1 MPRLPQKSFGLKGV
15 PVTRSVESFPVS
27 ALRFGAL
34 AAIGFLGCALL
45 AGCSHGEGGPSFGKE
60 AVPVVA
66 AIAVQEPVATELH
79 EIGTVEAYS
88 TVSVKAKVGGEM
100 TEVHF
105 SEGQDVKAGD
115 PLFTIDPRPFQAEL
129 DRARANL
136 DSDIAKLK
144 QASAEERRWSYML
157 KHGVGSQERYD
168 QARADADSLK
178 AAVEADQAAIRTAQL
193 NLDYCTISSPI
204 DGRTGSLVLHRG
216 NLVKADADTALVV
229 INQIKPIYVDFSVP
243 EKELAAIRA
252 HAGAGELQ
260 VVAEIPGQPEP
271 ARGVLSFI
279 DNQVDATTG
288 TIQLKGKFTNQDLRL
303 WPGQFVNVSLRLGE
317 RPDAILVPS
326 QAVETG
332 QDGQYLY
339 VVGSDLKVEMRKVV
353 ASDTVDGK
361 TVIERGLKPGERVV
375 TDGQLRLIPGATVR
389 IRPALSDA
397 SSITP

>member
-1 MPRLPQKSFGLKGV
+1 M
-15 PVTRSVESFPVS
+15 
-27 ALRFGAL
+27 
-34 AAIGFLGCALL
+34 
-45 AGCSHGEGGPSFGKE
+45 
-60 AVPVVA
+60 
-66 AIAVQEPVATELH
+66 
-79 EIGTVEAYS
+79 
-88 TVSVKAKVGGEM
+88 
-100 TEVHF
+100 
-105 SEGQDVKAGD
+105 
-115 PLFTIDPRPFQAEL
+115 
-129 DRARANL
+129 
-136 DSDIAKLK
+136 
-144 QASAEERRWSYML
+144 
-157 KHGVGSQERYD
+157 
-168 QARADADSLK
+168 
-178 AAVEADQAAIRTAQL
+178 
-193 NLDYCTISSPI
+193 
-204 DGRTGSLVLHRG
+204 LHRG

-279 DNQVDATTG
+279 DNQVDTTTG

-317 RPDAILVPS
+317 RSDAILVPS

-332 QDGQYLY
+332 QEGQYLY

-375 TDGQLRLIPGATVR
+375 TDGQLRLMPGVTVR